1 MNTTSG
7 SRPCAI
13 NRRDFL
19 AKSAASAV
27 ALTIPGITSARPA
40 GAIWPGMTA
49 GQTKMGIVVHSYA
62 TRWNPKL
69 QSTQYPAFA
78 NALDLINHCHSIG
91 AGGVQVM
98 VNNWSSDFT
107 GRVRTQREKLGLYL
121 EGSIGMPYTT
131 AEVDAFEKNIVS
143 AKESGMN
150 VVRTVCTAG
159 RRYEIY
165 HSESDFQTAR
175 SKAMT
180 AVKLAEPIL
189 RRHKVKLGIEN
200 HKDWRAPELAEML
213 KQISSEWVGTTL
225 DFGNSIA
232 LMEDPMTV
240 VKTLAPFAVSTHVK
254 DMGLE
259 EYENGVLLS
268 EVPLG
273 TGILDLNEIVRIC
286 RQYNRDITFNL
297 EMITRDP
304 LVIPCLT
311 DDYWS
316 TFGSVPGSD
325 LARTL
330 RVTRDHKKSTPLP
343 RVSQLPTDQRLA
355 VEEQNIIQSLRYS
368 ENKLGLK

>member
-1 MNTTSG
+1 MASTSNN
-7 SRPCAI
+7 SSSAL

-19 AKSAASAV
+19 TKSAMSAF
-27 ALTIPGITSARPA
+27 ALSMPGIASSRPKQATSLEALFKE
-40 GAIWPGMTA
+40 
-49 GQTKMGIVVHSYA
+49 TKMGIVVHSYA
-62 TRWNPKL
+62 ARWNPKV
-69 QSTQYPAFA
+69 QSTSYPGFA
-78 NALDLINHCHSIG
+78 DAMDLIKHCHSIG
-91 AGGVQVM
+91 AGGVQVG
-98 VNNWSSDFT
+98 VNNWSSDFVSK
-107 GRVRTQREKLGLYL
+107 VRAQKEKLGLYL
-121 EGSIGMPYTT
+121 EGSVGMPYTT
-131 AEVDAFEKNIVS
+131 SEVDAFDKNIAA
-143 AKESGMN
+143 AKASGMD
-150 VVRTVCTAG
+150 VVRTVCTSG

-175 SKAMT
+175 SKAI
-180 AVKLAEPIL
+180 AAIKLAEPVL
-189 RRHKVKLGIEN
+189 RKHKVKLGVEN
-200 HKDWRAPELAEML
+200 HKDWRAPELAEIL
-213 KQISSEWVGTTL
+213 KQISSEWVGATL

-273 TGILDLNEIVRIC
+273 TGILDLNEIVSIC
-286 RQYNRDITFNL
+286 KKHNPNITFNL

-316 TFGSVPGSD
+316 TFGSVPGIE

-330 RVTRDHKKSTPLP
+330 RSVREHKSTTPLP
-343 RVSQLPTDQRLA
+343 RVAQLSNDQRLD
-355 VEEQNIIQSLRYS
+355 VEEQNIIKSLQYS